1 MRTPLFPRRVAA
13 AAGIVLLSLSSGL
26 ACAQPAAATVQALSI
41 PCGNTTCDAEIR
53 RPPGVARPPVIVMAH
68 GFGALRDWGLT
79 PFADRFVQAGFA
91 VVRFDY
97 RGFGRSGGQPRR
109 VVDGPAHVDDWVSAI
124 DAVAA
129 RLDVDGT
136 RLGIWGSSY
145 SGGQVLVAASRRPQ
159 VVKAVSS
166 QVPFVHGLSSALR
179 YPIRHQPAAMWMAIR
194 DAVRGDGEE
203 PVYMPII
210 SADGGTAA
218 LICDEC
224 VEGYSKLVPKGQEAE
239 NKVAAR
245 FLFSLPFF
253 YPIDSAPKVQAPTL
267 VIAAERDGLIP
278 IQKVRDTAKALPR
291 GEYVELP
298 GAHHFSPYQG
308 PVFEQVVARQT
319 AFFRQ
324 HLAR

>member
-1 MRTPLFPRRVAA
+1 MPSSSSMIRIGVIGYGYWGPNLVRNLAETDGAAVTRVTDLRQAR
-13 AAGIVLLSLSSGL
+13 L
-26 ACAQPAAATVQALSI
+26 AL
-41 PCGNTTCDAEIR
+41 
-53 RPPGVARPPVIVMAH
+53 VAKRYPSV
-68 GFGALRDWGLT
+68 
-79 PFADRFVQAGFA
+79 A
-91 VVRFDY
+91 VSTDY
-97 RGFGRSGGQPRR
+97 RDILTDP
-109 VVDGPAHVDDWVSAI
+109 AI

-129 RLDVDGT
+129 RSDVDGT

-224 VEGYSKLVPKGQEAE
+224 VEGYSKLVPNTTFQST
-239 NKVAAR
+239 NR
-245 FLFSLPFF
+245 LSL
-253 YPIDSAPKVQAPTL
+253 
-267 VIAAERDGLIP
+267 
-278 IQKVRDTAKALPR
+278 
-291 GEYVELP
+291 
-298 GAHHFSPYQG
+298 
-308 PVFEQVVARQT
+308 
-319 AFFRQ
+319 
-324 HLAR
+324 

>member
-1 MRTPLFPRRVAA
+1 MRMALFPRCLSAFAWVAA
-13 AAGIVLLSLSSGL
+13 AAVLSG
-26 ACAQPAAATVQALSI
+26 AAHAAAAGAVAEPLSVR
-41 PCGNTTCDAEIR
+41 CGGTTCDAEIR
-53 RPPGVARPPVIVMAH
+53 RPPGVARPPVIIMAH

-109 VVDGPAHVDDWVSAI
+109 VVDGPAHVDDWVSVI

-129 RLDVDGT
+129 RPDVDGS

-159 VVKAVSS
+159 GVKAVSS

-179 YPIRHQPAAMWMAIR
+179 YPLRHQPAAMWMAIR
-194 DAVRGDGEE
+194 DALRSEGEA
-203 PVYMPII
+203 PLYMPII
-210 SADGGTAA
+210 SADGSTAA

-224 VEGYSKLVPKGQEAE
+224 VAGYSKLVPKGQEGE

-267 VIAAERDGLIP
+267 VIAAAQDGLIP
-278 IQKVRDTAKALPR
+278 VQKVRDTAKALPR
-291 GEYVELP
+291 GEYVELA
-298 GAHHFSPYQG
+298 GAHHFSPYSG

>member
-1 MRTPLFPRRVAA
+1 
-13 AAGIVLLSLSSGL
+13 
-26 ACAQPAAATVQALSI
+26 
-41 PCGNTTCDAEIR
+41 
-53 RPPGVARPPVIVMAH
+53 
-68 GFGALRDWGLT
+68 
-79 PFADRFVQAGFA
+79 
-91 VVRFDY
+91 
-97 RGFGRSGGQPRR
+97 
-109 VVDGPAHVDDWVSAI
+109 
-124 DAVAA
+124 
-129 RLDVDGT
+129 
-136 RLGIWGSSY
+136 
-145 SGGQVLVAASRRPQ
+145 VLVAASRRPQ

-278 IQKVRDTAKALPR
+278 IQKVRDTAKACRAANTSNCPARITFRLTRDRSSSRWWRARRPSSGSIWPAEARWAGTRMPLR
-291 GEYVELP
+291 GTR
-298 GAHHFSPYQG
+298 
-308 PVFEQVVARQT
+308 AR
-319 AFFRQ
+319 RC
-324 HLAR
+324 LARTRRRDV